1 MDLLARREHSRDEL
15 QRKLTTRGFGVDLVE
30 AVIDDLAA
38 ENLQSDERFTEA
50 YVTERSGKGYGPLR
64 IKQVLRSRGIDDHL
78 IDQYLDPNDPEWT
91 RLAEEVSSKRFGSI
105 EPGDRQ
111 TYAKAVR
118 FLQQR
123 GFSGEQ
129 VRHALRGL
137 DDWD

>member
-15 QRKLTTRGFGVDLVE
+15 QQKLTTRGFGVDLVE

-50 YVTERSGKGYGPLR
+50 YVNERSGKGYGPLR
-64 IKQVLRSRGIDDHL
+64 IKQVLRNRGIDDHL
-78 IDQYLDPNDPEWT
+78 VDQYLDPNDPAWT
-91 RLAEEVSSKRFGSI
+91 RLAAEVANRRFGMI
-105 EPGDRQ
+105 ESGDRH

-123 GFSGEQ
+123 GFGGEQ
-129 VRHALRGL
+129 IRRALQGF